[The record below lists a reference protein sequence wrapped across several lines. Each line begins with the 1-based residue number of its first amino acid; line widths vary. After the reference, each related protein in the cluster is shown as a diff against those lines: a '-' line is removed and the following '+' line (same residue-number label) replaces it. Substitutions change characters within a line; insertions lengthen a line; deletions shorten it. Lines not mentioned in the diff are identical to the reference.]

1 MELLA
6 KYYDGKNSVLL
17 FDDDQI
23 ICTIDKGDVGAFE
36 KLIDI
41 IEESEPEE
49 IID

>member
-6 KYYDGKNSVLL
+6 KYYDGKNNVLL
-17 FDDDQI
+17 FDDNQI
-23 ICTIDKGDVGAFE
+23 LCTIENGDVNAFE

-49 IID
+49 IIE